1 MPRTVPGSGA
11 SIEPIFNSTYGVKD
25 VFVVNGGSGYDA
37 SDPPKLTIGNCGTP
51 VRDAVLRPVINTA
64 GEIQAVEVL
73 DPGEGYSPLRLIIES
88 TDEGAFGATGD
99 VFLNAT
105 GGIDYIQIRS
115 NGDSYFGGT
124 TARIEGGGG
133 AGSELVP
140 ITGSVTGLSLENVGR
155 NYTRQDVALVIG
167 GGGGEGATGVAEVNE
182 FGQIENINISNPG
195 EFFETPPI
203 VQLIGGGGSGAAA
216 DAVINLGRIESIN
229 ITNPG
234 GGYTSPPQVIFA
246 RNTNL
251 VRTARNR
258 QSLNSTVFNIT
269 GLTGDIAESDTT
281 INVETTAAFPGS
293 GKALVGREIFRY
305 TSKTATQFKGVTR
318 GVNFK
323 FDQKIR
329 LDNLQDD
336 PNTGL
341 TGYEFNINDRVRRL
355 SESSDNKIAIVY
367 DWRPETRDLYLVFQ
381 VDELA
386 FIDAGRSTE
395 ESKIVAFICGVA
407 SSSGTGVEPHTLLES
422 EGNDIVL
429 FTNPLSTLPDRKFED
444 DDELEGAGDGIPDL
458 INTGTDFEFETSLDG
473 GIASSLYGI
482 EETIGGQNTTLLAVG
497 DKIYDG
503 NTTPLVAT
511 VQSAG
516 QLGDGDQ
523 HDAII
528 TVVGNNWSIP
538 NFVAG
543 ETVTGGTSGV
553 VATVDSF
560 TESATG
566 YGTGYITLVLRD
578 PVGNGNVFK
587 FTNGET
593 LSGGTSGGS
602 ANVWSAEYSVLLRNE
617 PE

>member
-88 TDEGAFGATGD
+88 TDDGAFGATGD

-105 GGIDYIQIRS
+105 GGIDYIQVRS

-407 SSSGTGVEPHTLLES
+407 SSSGTGVEPHVLVES

-429 FTNPLSTLPDRKFED
+429 FTNPLSVLPDRVFED
-444 DDELEGAGDGIPDL
+444 NDELEGAGDGIPDL

-516 QLGDGDQ
+516 ALGDGDQ

-560 TESATG
+560 TATATG

-602 ANVWSAEYSVLLRNE
+602 ANVWSTEYSVLLRNE

>member
-105 GGIDYIQIRS
+105 GGIDYIQVRS

-140 ITGSVTGLSLENVGR
+140 VTGSVTGLSLENVGR

-444 DDELEGAGDGIPDL
+444 DDELDGAGDGIPDL

-473 GIASSLYGI
+473 GVASSLYGI

>member
-105 GGIDYIQIRS
+105 GGIDYIQVRS

-407 SSSGTGVEPHTLLES
+407 SSSGTGVEPHVLVES

-429 FTNPLSTLPDRKFED
+429 FTNPLSVLPDRVFED
-444 DDELEGAGDGIPDL
+444 NDELEGAGDGIPDL

-473 GIASSLYGI
+473 GVASSLYGI

-516 QLGDGDQ
+516 ALGDGDQ

-560 TESATG
+560 TATATG

-602 ANVWSAEYSVLLRNE
+602 ANVWSTEYSVLLRNE

>member
-105 GGIDYIQIRS
+105 GGIDYIQVRS

-407 SSSGTGVEPHTLLES
+407 SSSGTGVEPHVLVES

-429 FTNPLSTLPDRKFED
+429 FTNPLSVLPDRVFED
-444 DDELEGAGDGIPDL
+444 NDELEGAGDGIPDL

-473 GIASSLYGI
+473 GVASSLYGI

-497 DKIYDG
+497 DRIYDG

-560 TESATG
+560 TATATG

>member
-88 TDEGAFGATGD
+88 TDSGAAGASGD

-115 NGDSYFGGT
+115 NGDNYFGGT

-140 ITGSVTGLSLENVGR
+140 VTGSVTGLSLENVGR

-182 FGQIENINISNPG
+182 FGQIENINISNAG

-203 VQLIGGGGSGAAA
+203 VQLIGGVGSGAAA
-216 DAVINLGRIESIN
+216 EAVINLGKIDNIN

-305 TSKTATQFKGVTR
+305 TSKTATQFKGITR

-329 LDNLQDD
+329 LDNLQDN
-336 PNTGL
+336 PNTGE
-341 TGYEFNINDRVRRL
+341 TGYSFNINDRVRRL

-407 SSSGTGVEPHTLLES
+407 SSSGTGVEPHVLVELEGS
-422 EGNDIVL
+422 DIVL
-429 FTNPLSTLPDRKFED
+429 FTNPLSTLPDRTFED
-444 DDELEGAGDGIPDL
+444 DDELQGAGDGIPDL

-523 HDAII
+523 HDAAITII
-528 TVVGNNWSIP
+528 GNNWSIP

-560 TESATG
+560 TASATG
-566 YGTGYITLVLRD
+566 YGTGYVTLILRD

-587 FTNGET
+587 FTAGET
-593 LSGGTSGGS
+593 ISGGTSGGS
-602 ANVWSAEYSVLLRNE
+602 ANVWSTEYSVLLRNE

>member
-140 ITGSVTGLSLENVGR
+140 VTGSVTGLSLENVGR

-281 INVETTAAFPGS
+281 INVETTAAIPGS
-293 GKALVGREIFRY
+293 GEALVGREIFRY

-560 TESATG
+560 TATATG

>member
-88 TDEGAFGATGD
+88 TDDGAFGATGD

-105 GGIDYIQIRS
+105 GGIDYIQVRS

-407 SSSGTGVEPHTLLES
+407 SSSGTGVEPHVLVES

-429 FTNPLSTLPDRKFED
+429 FTNPLSVLPDRVFED
-444 DDELEGAGDGIPDL
+444 NDELEGAGDGIPDL
-458 INTGTDFEFETSLDG
+458 INTDTDFQFETSLDG

-516 QLGDGDQ
+516 ALGDGDQ

-560 TESATG
+560 TATATG

>member
-140 ITGSVTGLSLENVGR
+140 VTGSVTGLSLENVGR

-560 TESATG
+560 TATATG

>member
-88 TDEGAFGATGD
+88 TDSGAAGASGD

-115 NGDSYFGGT
+115 NGDNYFGGT

-140 ITGSVTGLSLENVGR
+140 VTGSVTGLSLENVGR

-182 FGQIENINISNPG
+182 FGQIENINISNAG

-216 DAVINLGRIESIN
+216 EAVINLGKIDNIN

-305 TSKTATQFKGVTR
+305 TSKTATQFKGITR

-329 LDNLQDD
+329 LDNLQDN
-336 PNTGL
+336 PNTGE
-341 TGYEFNINDRVRRL
+341 TGYSFNINDRVRRL

-407 SSSGTGVEPHTLLES
+407 SSSGTGVEPHTLVELEGS
-422 EGNDIVL
+422 DIVL
-429 FTNPLSTLPDRKFED
+429 FTNPLSTLPDRTFED
-444 DDELEGAGDGIPDL
+444 DDELQGAGDGIPDL

-473 GIASSLYGI
+473 GVASSLYGI

-523 HDAII
+523 HDAAITII
-528 TVVGNNWSIP
+528 GNNWSIP

-560 TESATG
+560 TATATG
-566 YGTGYITLVLRD
+566 YGTGYVTLILRD

-587 FTNGET
+587 FTAGET
-593 LSGGTSGGS
+593 ISGGTSGGS
-602 ANVWSAEYSVLLRNE
+602 ANVWSTEYSVLLRNE

>member
-88 TDEGAFGATGD
+88 TDDGAFGATGD

-105 GGIDYIQIRS
+105 GGIDYIQVRS

-407 SSSGTGVEPHTLLES
+407 SSSGTGVEPHVLVES

-429 FTNPLSTLPDRKFED
+429 FTNPLSVLPDRVFED
-444 DDELEGAGDGIPDL
+444 NDELEGAGDGIPDL

-473 GIASSLYGI
+473 GVASSLYGI

-516 QLGDGDQ
+516 ALGDGDQ

-560 TESATG
+560 TATATG

-602 ANVWSAEYSVLLRNE
+602 ANVWSTEYSVLLRNE

>member
-105 GGIDYIQIRS
+105 GGIDYIQVRS

-140 ITGSVTGLSLENVGR
+140 VTGSVTGLSLENVGR

-560 TESATG
+560 TATATG

>member
-88 TDEGAFGATGD
+88 TDDGAFGATGD

-105 GGIDYIQIRS
+105 GGIDYIQVRS
-115 NGDSYFGGT
+115 NGDAYFGGT

-216 DAVINLGRIESIN
+216 DAVINLGRIDAIN

-407 SSSGTGVEPHTLLES
+407 SSSGTGVEPHVLVES

-429 FTNPLSTLPDRKFED
+429 FTNPLSVLPDRVFED
-444 DDELEGAGDGIPDL
+444 DDELDGAGDGIPDL

-473 GIASSLYGI
+473 GVASSLYGI

-560 TESATG
+560 TATATG

>member
-88 TDEGAFGATGD
+88 TDSGAAGASGD

-115 NGDSYFGGT
+115 NGDNYFGGT

-140 ITGSVTGLSLENVGR
+140 VTGSVTGLSLENVGR

-182 FGQIENINISNPG
+182 FGQIENINISNAG

-216 DAVINLGRIESIN
+216 EAVINLGKIDNIN

-305 TSKTATQFKGVTR
+305 TSKTATQFKGITR

-329 LDNLQDD
+329 LDNLQDN
-336 PNTGL
+336 PNTGE
-341 TGYEFNINDRVRRL
+341 TGYSFNINDRVRRL

-407 SSSGTGVEPHTLLES
+407 SSSGTGVEPHVLVELEGS
-422 EGNDIVL
+422 DIVL
-429 FTNPLSTLPDRKFED
+429 FTNPLSTLPDRTFED
-444 DDELEGAGDGIPDL
+444 DDELQGAGDGIPDL

-473 GIASSLYGI
+473 GVASSLYGI

-523 HDAII
+523 HDAAITII
-528 TVVGNNWSIP
+528 GNNWSIP

-560 TESATG
+560 TASATG
-566 YGTGYITLVLRD
+566 YGTGYVTLILRD

-587 FTNGET
+587 FTAGET
-593 LSGGTSGGS
+593 ISGGTSGGS
-602 ANVWSAEYSVLLRNE
+602 ANVWSTEYSVLLRNE

>member
-88 TDEGAFGATGD
+88 TDDGAFGATGD

-105 GGIDYIQIRS
+105 GGIDYIQVRS
-115 NGDSYFGGT
+115 NGDAYFGGT

-216 DAVINLGRIESIN
+216 DAVINLGRIDAIN

-407 SSSGTGVEPHTLLES
+407 SSSGTGVEPHVLVES

-429 FTNPLSTLPDRKFED
+429 FTNPLSVLPDRVFED
-444 DDELEGAGDGIPDL
+444 NDELDGAGDGIPDL
-458 INTGTDFEFETSLDG
+458 INTDTDFQFETSLDG

-516 QLGDGDQ
+516 ALGDGDQ

-560 TESATG
+560 TATATG

>member
-88 TDEGAFGATGD
+88 TDDGAFGATGD

-105 GGIDYIQIRS
+105 GGIDYIQVRS
-115 NGDSYFGGT
+115 NGDAYFGGT

-216 DAVINLGRIESIN
+216 DAVINLGRIDAIN

-407 SSSGTGVEPHTLLES
+407 SSSGTGVEPHVLVES

-429 FTNPLSTLPDRKFED
+429 FTNPLSVLPDRVFED
-444 DDELEGAGDGIPDL
+444 NDELEGAGDGIPDL
-458 INTGTDFEFETSLDG
+458 INTDTDFQFETSLDG
-473 GIASSLYGI
+473 GVASSLYGI

-560 TESATG
+560 TATATG

>member
-88 TDEGAFGATGD
+88 TDDGAFGATGD

-105 GGIDYIQIRS
+105 GGIDYIQVRS

-407 SSSGTGVEPHTLLES
+407 SSSGTGVEPHVLVES

-429 FTNPLSTLPDRKFED
+429 FTNPLSVLPDRVFED
-444 DDELEGAGDGIPDL
+444 DDELDGAGDGIPDL

-516 QLGDGDQ
+516 ALGDGDQ

-560 TESATG
+560 TATATG

-602 ANVWSAEYSVLLRNE
+602 ANVWSTEYSVLLRNE

>member
-88 TDEGAFGATGD
+88 TDDGAFGATGD

-105 GGIDYIQIRS
+105 GGIDYIQVRS
-115 NGDSYFGGT
+115 NGDAYFGGT

-216 DAVINLGRIESIN
+216 DAVINLGRIDAIN

-341 TGYEFNINDRVRRL
+341 TGYDFNINDRVRRL

-407 SSSGTGVEPHTLLES
+407 SSSGTGVEPHVLVES

-429 FTNPLSTLPDRKFED
+429 FTNPLSVLPDRVFED
-444 DDELEGAGDGIPDL
+444 NDELDGAGDGIPDL
-458 INTGTDFEFETSLDG
+458 INTDTDFQFETSLDG

-516 QLGDGDQ
+516 ALGDGDQ

-560 TESATG
+560 TATATG

>member
-88 TDEGAFGATGD
+88 TDDGAFGATGD

-105 GGIDYIQIRS
+105 GGIDYIQVRS

-407 SSSGTGVEPHTLLES
+407 SSSGTGVEPHVLVES

-429 FTNPLSTLPDRKFED
+429 FTNPLSVLPDRVFED
-444 DDELEGAGDGIPDL
+444 NDELEGAGDGIPDL

-473 GIASSLYGI
+473 GVASSLYGI

-516 QLGDGDQ
+516 ALGDGDQ

-560 TESATG
+560 TATATG

>member
-88 TDEGAFGATGD
+88 TDDGAFGATGD

-105 GGIDYIQIRS
+105 GGIDYIQVRS

-407 SSSGTGVEPHTLLES
+407 SSSGTGVEPHVLVES

-429 FTNPLSTLPDRKFED
+429 FTNPLSVLPDRVFED
-444 DDELEGAGDGIPDL
+444 DDELDGAGDGIPDL

-516 QLGDGDQ
+516 ALGDGDQ

>member
-88 TDEGAFGATGD
+88 TDDGAFGATGD

-105 GGIDYIQIRS
+105 GGIDYIQVRS

-407 SSSGTGVEPHTLLES
+407 SSSGTGVEPHVLVES

-429 FTNPLSTLPDRKFED
+429 FTNPLSVLPDRVFED
-444 DDELEGAGDGIPDL
+444 DDELDGAGDGIPDL

-516 QLGDGDQ
+516 ALGDGDQ

-560 TESATG
+560 TATATG

>member
-429 FTNPLSTLPDRKFED
+429 FTNPLSTLPDRVFED
-444 DDELEGAGDGIPDL
+444 DDELDGAGDGIPDL

-560 TESATG
+560 TATATG

>member
-88 TDEGAFGATGD
+88 TDDGAFGATGD

-105 GGIDYIQIRS
+105 GGIDYIQVRS
-115 NGDSYFGGT
+115 NGDAYFGGT

-216 DAVINLGRIESIN
+216 DAVINLGRIDAIN

-407 SSSGTGVEPHTLLES
+407 SSSGTGVEPHVLVES

-429 FTNPLSTLPDRKFED
+429 FTNPLSVLPDRVFED
-444 DDELEGAGDGIPDL
+444 NDELEGAGDGIPDL
-458 INTGTDFEFETSLDG
+458 INTDTDFQFETSLDG

>member
-88 TDEGAFGATGD
+88 TDDGAFGASGD

-269 GLTGDIAESDTT
+269 GLTGNIAESDTT

-429 FTNPLSTLPDRKFED
+429 FTNPLSTLPDRVFED
-444 DDELEGAGDGIPDL
+444 DDELDGAGDGIPDL

-473 GIASSLYGI
+473 GVASSLYGI

-497 DKIYDG
+497 DRIYDG

-528 TVVGNNWSIP
+528 TVVANNWSIP

-602 ANVWSAEYSVLLRNE
+602 ANVWSAEYGVLLRNE

>member
-105 GGIDYIQIRS
+105 GGIDYIQVRS

-140 ITGSVTGLSLENVGR
+140 VTGSVTGLSLENVGR

-269 GLTGDIAESDTT
+269 GLTGDIGESDTT

-444 DDELEGAGDGIPDL
+444 DDELDGAGDGIPDL

-473 GIASSLYGI
+473 GVASSLYGI

>member
-105 GGIDYIQIRS
+105 GGIDYIQVRS

-269 GLTGDIAESDTT
+269 GLTGDIGESDTT

-429 FTNPLSTLPDRKFED
+429 FTNPLSTLPDRVFED
-444 DDELEGAGDGIPDL
+444 DDELDGAGDGIPDL

-473 GIASSLYGI
+473 GVASSLYGI

-497 DKIYDG
+497 DRIYDG

>member
-105 GGIDYIQIRS
+105 GGIDYIQVRS

-269 GLTGDIAESDTT
+269 GLTGDIGESDTT

-444 DDELEGAGDGIPDL
+444 DDELDGAGDGIPDL

-473 GIASSLYGI
+473 GVASSLYGI

-497 DKIYDG
+497 DRIYDG

>member
-88 TDEGAFGATGD
+88 TDSGAFGATGD

-105 GGIDYIQIRS
+105 GGIDYIQVRS
-115 NGDSYFGGT
+115 NGDAYFGGT

-216 DAVINLGRIESIN
+216 DAVINLGRIDAIN

-407 SSSGTGVEPHTLLES
+407 SSSGTGVEPHVLVES

-429 FTNPLSTLPDRKFED
+429 FTNPLSVLPDRVFED
-444 DDELEGAGDGIPDL
+444 NDELEGAGDGIPDL
-458 INTGTDFEFETSLDG
+458 INTDTDFQFETSLDG

-516 QLGDGDQ
+516 ALGDGDQ

-560 TESATG
+560 TATATG
-566 YGTGYITLVLRD
+566 YGTGYITLVLRA

>member
-25 VFVVNGGSGYDA
+25 VFVTNGGSGYSA
-37 SDPPKLTIGNCGTP
+37 SDPPKLSISGCGTP
-51 VRDAVLRPVINTA
+51 VRDAVLRPVINNA

-73 DPGEGYSPLRLIIES
+73 DPGEGYDPLRLIIDS
-88 TDEGAFGATGD
+88 TDAGAAGASAD

-105 GGIDYIQIRS
+105 GGIDYVQVRS
-115 NGDSYFGGT
+115 NGDNYFGGT
-124 TARIEGGGG
+124 TAVISGGGG
-133 AGSELVP
+133 SGADLVP

-182 FGQIENINISNPG
+182 FGQIESINISNEG

-203 VQLIGGGGSGAAA
+203 VQLIGGGGSGATAEA
-216 DAVINLGRIESIN
+216 DINLGRISAIN

-251 VRTARNR
+251 IRTARNR

-269 GLTGDIAESDTT
+269 GLTGDVGESDTT

-305 TSKTATQFKGVTR
+305 TSKTATQFKGITR
-318 GVNFK
+318 GENFK

-336 PNTGL
+336 PNTGE
-341 TGYEFNINDRVRRL
+341 TGYTFNINDRVRRL
-355 SESSDNKIAIVY
+355 TESSDNKIAIVY

-407 SSSGTGVEPHTLLES
+407 SSSGTGVEPHVLEDA
-422 EGNDIVL
+422 EGESIVL
-429 FTNPLSTLPDRKFED
+429 FTNPLSELPNRRFED
-444 DDELEGAGDGIPDL
+444 DDELDGAGDGIPDL
-458 INTGTDFEFETSLDG
+458 VNTGTDFELETSLDG

-497 DKIYDG
+497 DRIYDG

-516 QLGDGDQ
+516 ALGDGDQ

-528 TVVGNNWSIP
+528 TIVGSNWSIP

-553 VATVDSF
+553 TATVTSF
-560 TESATG
+560 TDSATG
-566 YGTGYITLVLRD
+566 YGTGYITLVLEN

-587 FTNGET
+587 FTNGEQ
-593 LSGGTSGGS
+593 LSGGTSGGT
-602 ANVWSAEYSVLLRNE
+602 ANVWSTEYGVLLRNE

>member
-88 TDEGAFGATGD
+88 TDDGAFGATGD

-105 GGIDYIQIRS
+105 GGIDYIQVRS
-115 NGDSYFGGT
+115 NGDAYFGGT

-216 DAVINLGRIESIN
+216 DAVINLGRIDAIN

-293 GKALVGREIFRY
+293 GNTERGFVNNTMSLPSDSTKTCGSTPVPLELATPQMNATILLSSVERPASITANSSTWNTRYKSLVSGRQSY
-305 TSKTATQFKGVTR
+305 T
-318 GVNFK
+318 
-323 FDQKIR
+323 
-329 LDNLQDD
+329 
-336 PNTGL
+336 
-341 TGYEFNINDRVRRL
+341 
-355 SESSDNKIAIVY
+355 IAI
-367 DWRPETRDLYLVFQ
+367 
-381 VDELA
+381 
-386 FIDAGRSTE
+386 
-395 ESKIVAFICGVA
+395 
-407 SSSGTGVEPHTLLES
+407 LL
-422 EGNDIVL
+422 
-429 FTNPLSTLPDRKFED
+429 
-444 DDELEGAGDGIPDL
+444 
-458 INTGTDFEFETSLDG
+458 SLD
-473 GIASSLYGI
+473 SDKRLTRSLI
-482 EETIGGQNTTLLAVG
+482 LN
-497 DKIYDG
+497 
-503 NTTPLVAT
+503 
-511 VQSAG
+511 S
-516 QLGDGDQ
+516 
-523 HDAII
+523 
-528 TVVGNNWSIP
+528 
-538 NFVAG
+538 
-543 ETVTGGTSGV
+543 
-553 VATVDSF
+553 
-560 TESATG
+560 
-566 YGTGYITLVLRD
+566 
-578 PVGNGNVFK
+578 
-587 FTNGET
+587 
-593 LSGGTSGGS
+593 
-602 ANVWSAEYSVLLRNE
+602 
-617 PE
+617 

>member
-25 VFVVNGGSGYDA
+25 VFVTNGGSGYSA
-37 SDPPKLTIGNCGTP
+37 SDPPKLSISGCGTP
-51 VRDAVLRPVINTA
+51 VRDAVLRPVINNA

-73 DPGEGYSPLRLIIES
+73 DPGEGYDPLRLIIDS
-88 TDEGAFGATGD
+88 TDAGAAGASAD

-105 GGIDYIQIRS
+105 GGIDYVQVRS
-115 NGDSYFGGT
+115 NGDNYFGGT
-124 TARIEGGGG
+124 TAVISGGGG
-133 AGSELVP
+133 SGADLVP

-182 FGQIENINISNPG
+182 FGQIENINISNEG

-203 VQLIGGGGSGAAA
+203 VQLIGGGGSGATAEA
-216 DAVINLGRIESIN
+216 DINLGRISAIN

-251 VRTARNR
+251 IRTARNR

-269 GLTGDIAESDTT
+269 GLTGDVGESDTT

-305 TSKTATQFKGVTR
+305 TSKTATQFKGITR
-318 GVNFK
+318 GENFK

-336 PNTGL
+336 PNTGE
-341 TGYEFNINDRVRRL
+341 TGYTFNINDRVRRL
-355 SESSDNKIAIVY
+355 TESSDNKIAIVY

-407 SSSGTGVEPHTLLES
+407 SSSGTGIEPHVLEDA
-422 EGNDIVL
+422 EGESIVL
-429 FTNPLSTLPDRKFED
+429 FTNPLSELPNRKFED
-444 DDELEGAGDGIPDL
+444 DDELDGAGDGIPDL
-458 INTGTDFEFETSLDG
+458 VNTGTDFELETSLDG

-497 DKIYDG
+497 DRIYDG

-516 QLGDGDQ
+516 ALGDGDQ
-523 HDAII
+523 HEAVI
-528 TVVGNNWSIP
+528 TIVGSNWSIP

-553 VATVDSF
+553 SATVTSF
-560 TESATG
+560 TDSATG
-566 YGTGYITLVLRD
+566 YGTGYITLVLEN

-587 FTNGET
+587 FTNGEQ
-593 LSGGTSGGS
+593 LSGGTSGGT
-602 ANVWSAEYSVLLRNE
+602 ANVWSTEYGVLLRNE

>member
-88 TDEGAFGATGD
+88 TDDGAFGATGD

-105 GGIDYIQIRS
+105 GGIDYIQVRS

-407 SSSGTGVEPHTLLES
+407 SSSGTGVEPHVLVES

-429 FTNPLSTLPDRKFED
+429 FTNPLSVLPDRVFED
-444 DDELEGAGDGIPDL
+444 NDELEGAGDGIPDL
-458 INTGTDFEFETSLDG
+458 INTDTDFQFETSLDG

>member
-88 TDEGAFGATGD
+88 TDDGAFGATGD

-105 GGIDYIQIRS
+105 GGIDYIQVRS

-407 SSSGTGVEPHTLLES
+407 SSSGTGVEPHVLVES

-429 FTNPLSTLPDRKFED
+429 FTNPLSVLPDRVFED
-444 DDELEGAGDGIPDL
+444 NDELEGAGDGIPDL

-560 TESATG
+560 TATATG

>member
-88 TDEGAFGATGD
+88 TDDGAFGATGD

-105 GGIDYIQIRS
+105 GGIDYIQVRS

-216 DAVINLGRIESIN
+216 DAVINLGRIDAIN

-407 SSSGTGVEPHTLLES
+407 SSSGTGVEPHVLVES

-429 FTNPLSTLPDRKFED
+429 FTNPLSVLPDRVFED
-444 DDELEGAGDGIPDL
+444 NDELEGAGDGIPDL
-458 INTGTDFEFETSLDG
+458 INTDTDFQFETSLDG

-516 QLGDGDQ
+516 ALGDGDQ

-560 TESATG
+560 TATATG

>member
-1 MPRTVPGSGA
+1 
-11 SIEPIFNSTYGVKD
+11 
-25 VFVVNGGSGYDA
+25 
-37 SDPPKLTIGNCGTP
+37 
-51 VRDAVLRPVINTA
+51 
-64 GEIQAVEVL
+64 
-73 DPGEGYSPLRLIIES
+73 
-88 TDEGAFGATGD
+88 
-99 VFLNAT
+99 
-105 GGIDYIQIRS
+105 
-115 NGDSYFGGT
+115 
-124 TARIEGGGG
+124 
-133 AGSELVP
+133 
-140 ITGSVTGLSLENVGR
+140 
-155 NYTRQDVALVIG
+155 
-167 GGGGEGATGVAEVNE
+167 
-182 FGQIENINISNPG
+182 
-195 EFFETPPI
+195 
-203 VQLIGGGGSGAAA
+203 
-216 DAVINLGRIESIN
+216 
-229 ITNPG
+229 
-234 GGYTSPPQVIFA
+234 
-246 RNTNL
+246 
-251 VRTARNR
+251 
-258 QSLNSTVFNIT
+258 VFNIT

-407 SSSGTGVEPHTLLES
+407 SSSGTGVEPHVLVES

-429 FTNPLSTLPDRKFED
+429 FTNPLSVLPDRVFED
-444 DDELEGAGDGIPDL
+444 NDELDGAGDGIPDL
-458 INTGTDFEFETSLDG
+458 INTDTDFQFETSLDG

-516 QLGDGDQ
+516 ALGDGDQ

-560 TESATG
+560 TATATG

>member
-105 GGIDYIQIRS
+105 GGIDYIQVRS

-429 FTNPLSTLPDRKFED
+429 FTNPLSTLPDRVFED
-444 DDELEGAGDGIPDL
+444 DDELDGAGDGIPDL

-473 GIASSLYGI
+473 GVASSLYGI

>member
-88 TDEGAFGATGD
+88 TDDGAFGATGD

-105 GGIDYIQIRS
+105 GGIDYIQVRS
-115 NGDSYFGGT
+115 NGDAYFGGT

-216 DAVINLGRIESIN
+216 DAVINLGRIDAIN

-407 SSSGTGVEPHTLLES
+407 SSSGTGVEPHVLVES

-429 FTNPLSTLPDRKFED
+429 FTNPLSVLPDRVFED
-444 DDELEGAGDGIPDL
+444 NDELEGAGDGIPDL
-458 INTGTDFEFETSLDG
+458 INTDTDFQFETSLDG

-516 QLGDGDQ
+516 ALGDGDQ

-560 TESATG
+560 TATATG

>member
-88 TDEGAFGATGD
+88 TDDGAFGATGD

-105 GGIDYIQIRS
+105 GGIDYIQVRS

-429 FTNPLSTLPDRKFED
+429 FTNPLSTLPDRVFED
-444 DDELEGAGDGIPDL
+444 DDELDGAGDGIPDL

-473 GIASSLYGI
+473 GVASSLYGI

>member
-140 ITGSVTGLSLENVGR
+140 VTGSVTGLSLENVGR

-444 DDELEGAGDGIPDL
+444 DDELDGAGDGIPDL

-473 GIASSLYGI
+473 GVASSLYGI

-560 TESATG
+560 TATATG

>member
-105 GGIDYIQIRS
+105 GGIDYIQVRS

-140 ITGSVTGLSLENVGR
+140 VTGSVTGLSLENVGR

-269 GLTGDIAESDTT
+269 GLTGDIGESDTT

-444 DDELEGAGDGIPDL
+444 DDELDGAGDGIPDL

-473 GIASSLYGI
+473 GVASSLYGI

-497 DKIYDG
+497 DRIYDG

>member
-140 ITGSVTGLSLENVGR
+140 VTGSVTGLSLENVGR